1 MLIVNLSTLEADTI
15 VRFNINYLII
25 PKNGVDE
32 GQKSE
37 YDNPQI

>member
-1 MLIVNLSTLEADTI
+1 MNISTLEADTI

-25 PKNGVDE
+25 PKNSVDE
-32 GQKSE
+32 ERKSE